1 MATKGAGSLYH
12 PTYPPP
18 GKTYAHAK
26 ADGTLRAS
34 PTWWCKYYVAG
45 RPVRESTGTDK
56 DSEARRFLNERVGRV
71 ATGQPI
77 LPRTDRVLY
86 DEAARDLRE
95 HYRATGRRNLEEAE
109 HRLAHLD
116 RFFTNRRLT
125 AVGPA
130 LATQY
135 ILLRQA
141 EPAANGTINRELGVL
156 GRMLRLAYRNGKL
169 LRLPVLDKLQEARPR
184 AGFFERAQFEAVW
197 RRLRPD
203 LRVAVG
209 LAYSFGWRVR
219 DEVLTLERRQVDLAA
234 GTIRLDPGS
243 TKNDDGRVVYLT
255 PELAEAL
262 TMQME
267 RVKALERTLGR
278 IIPWVF
284 PHLGKQNRGQ
294 RIKEF
299 RRAWQ
304 TACRR
309 AGLAGKIVH
318 DFRRTAARNL
328 VNAGVPER
336 VAMQITG
343 HRTRSVFD
351 RYHIVS
357 PGDLQEASRRLAAHH
372 DGQRT
377 GKGRPKAGVT
387 PGVSR

>member
-1 MATKGAGSLYH
+1 MATKGAGSLYR

-18 GKTYAHAK
+18 GKTYAQAK
-26 ADGTLRAS
+26 ADGTLRES

-45 RPVRESTGTDK
+45 RPTRVSTGTEK
-56 DSEARRFLNERVGRV
+56 ESEARRFLNERLGRV
-71 ATGQPI
+71 ATGQPM
-77 LPRTDRVLY
+77 LPRTDRMLY

-95 HYRATGRRNLEEAE
+95 HYRATGRRNLAEAE
-109 HRLAHLD
+109 GRLAHLD
-116 RFFTNRRLT
+116 GFFANHRLT
-125 AVGPA
+125 AIGPD
-130 LATQY
+130 LATKY
-135 ILLRQA
+135 VLTRQT
-141 EPAANGTINRELGVL
+141 EQAANGTINRELGVL
-156 GRMLRLAYRNGKL
+156 GRMLRVAYRNGKL
-169 LRLPVLDKLQEARPR
+169 LRLPVLDKLQEAPARS
-184 AGFFERAQFEAVW
+184 GFFERDQFEAVW

-203 LRVAVG
+203 LRVAVSI
-209 LAYSFGWRVR
+209 AYTFGWRVE
-219 DEVLTLERRQVDLAA
+219 DEVLTLERRHVDLGA

-255 PELAEAL
+255 PELTEAL
-262 TMQME
+262 AMQIE
-267 RVKALERTLGR
+267 RVKTLERTLGR
-278 IIPWVF
+278 IIPWLF
-284 PHLGKQNRGQ
+284 PHLGKLYTGE
-294 RIKEF
+294 RIHEC

-309 AGLAGKIVH
+309 AGLPGKLLH

-377 GKGRPKAGVT
+377 GKGRPKAGIT
-387 PGVSR
+387 RGVSG